1 MQIKQITKEE
11 MLVALAEIA
20 TEKEIEINWNTNSKE
35 DNFKLLSICD
45 GLSYNIQYIK
55 GKTSEFIVDV
65 LEDNYDSAQDDEEIT
80 LIFAF
85 TRKSDN
91 QIGYL
96 QFKGRYSSW
105 DSSSYYCCD
114 IVYPRKVEM
123 IVYETKLTKKD

>member
-1 MQIKQITKEE
+1 MKQITKEE
-11 MLVALAEIA
+11 MLLALAEIA

-45 GLSYNIQYIK
+45 ELSYDIQYIK
-55 GKTSEFIVDV
+55 GETSEFIVDV
-65 LEDNYDSAQDDEEIT
+65 IEDNYDSAQDNAEIT
-80 LIFAF
+80 LIFRI

-105 DSSSYYCCD
+105 DSSAYYCCD
-114 IVYPRKVEM
+114 VVYPRKVEM
-123 IVYETKLTKKD
+123 TVYETKLTKKD